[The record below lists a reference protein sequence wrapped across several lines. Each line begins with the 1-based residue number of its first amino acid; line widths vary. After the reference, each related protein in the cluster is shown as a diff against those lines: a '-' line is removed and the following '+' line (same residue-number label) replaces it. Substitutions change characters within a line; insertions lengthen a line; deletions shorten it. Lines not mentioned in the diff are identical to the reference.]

1 MGIFFG
7 TDGLRGVVNKDLTFD
22 IARRVGNSLT
32 CVINNPSIIIGSDT
46 RISNSYIMLGV
57 AAGALAGGAKVI
69 DIGVVPTAG
78 IAFITK
84 MYGADFG
91 VVISASHNSAEY
103 NGIKVFDKNGN
114 KLNEKEEENL
124 EKYFI
129 HEKTNDYPQ
138 IGKFEQ
144 DLNLYKK
151 YENHLVNSVDIDLSG
166 LTVVLDG
173 SNGASHKIAP
183 SVFRQLGAKVYATNC
198 KNDGMNINK
207 NCGSLYPERLAKKVL
222 KYKGDMGFAFDGDAD
237 RVIAVDE
244 NGKIFDGDMILYIM
258 AKYLSSTGQLNNNE
272 VVGTT
277 HTNMGLQIALKKY
290 GIDLIRV
297 NIGDKFVIA
306 KMLESNISI
315 GGEQS
320 GHIILKNHA
329 STGDGIL
336 TAIQLA
342 AISKKCGKRFSEMFD
357 AMLYPQVNINI
368 KVKDKLAILNS
379 EDVFAAVNKATT
391 ELGNQGRV
399 MLRASGTEPKIRI
412 MVECLDENLANTLAK
427 NIENEVM
434 KANEAIIAGT
444 I

>member
-22 IARRVGNSLT
+22 IARRIGNSLT
-32 CVINNPSIIIGSDT
+32 CVTNNPTIIIGSDT

-57 AAGALAGGAKVI
+57 ASGAIAGGASVV

-78 IAFITK
+78 IAYITK
-84 MYGADFG
+84 LYGADYG

-103 NGIKVFDKNGN
+103 NGIKIFDKNGN

-129 HEKTNDYPQ
+129 HEKTNDYPN

-151 YENHLVNSVDIDLSG
+151 YEEHLIKSVDVSLSG
-166 LTVVLDG
+166 LTIVLDG

-183 SVFRQLGAKVYATNC
+183 SVFRRLGAKIYATNC
-198 KNDGMNINK
+198 KNDGLNINK
-207 NCGSLYPERLAKKVL
+207 DCGSLYPETLAKKVL
-222 KYKGDMGFAFDGDAD
+222 RYNGDMGFAFDGDAD

-244 NGKIFDGDMILYIM
+244 NGKVFDGDMILYMM
-258 AKYLSSTGQLNNNE
+258 AKYLNSIGKLKNSE

-277 HTNMGLQIALKKY
+277 HTNMGLQVALNKHNIK
-290 GIDLIRV
+290 LTRV

-306 KMLESNISI
+306 KMIENNLSI

-320 GHIILKNHA
+320 GHIILKEYA

-336 TAIQLA
+336 TALQMA
-342 AISKKCGKRFSEMFD
+342 AVAKKCNKKLSEMFD
-357 AMLYPQVNINI
+357 ATLYPQVNLNV
-368 KVKDKLAILNS
+368 KVKDKLAILNN
-379 EDVFAAVNKATT
+379 ETVFAELNKATT
-391 ELGNQGRV
+391 TLGNDGRV

-412 MVECLDENLANTLAK
+412 MVECLDGELANKLAK
-427 NIENEVM
+427 NIENKVK
-434 KANEAIIAGT
+434 KANDDLIS
-444 I
+444 